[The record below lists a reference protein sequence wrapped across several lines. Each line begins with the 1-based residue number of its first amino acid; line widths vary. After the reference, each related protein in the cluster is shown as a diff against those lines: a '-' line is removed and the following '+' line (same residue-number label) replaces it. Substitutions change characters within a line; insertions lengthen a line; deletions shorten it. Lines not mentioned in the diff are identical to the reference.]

1 MPAVAAEAT
10 PPVAER
16 FNRALDGLVEQ
27 VKGDRAVLAAIL
39 CGSLS
44 HDVVWARSDI
54 DLALVTIDDS
64 KVPAGERALW
74 ADGVNVHAF
83 LIPRAQ
89 LRRMME
95 GALDSSF
102 MRSLLAKGRVLF
114 THDPTIAE
122 LCAGLSRVGERDT
135 RIQLLAAACHALPA
149 LYKAHKWLITR
160 ADLEYSAL
168 YLLGAANG
176 LAKIEVISARQLV
189 GREVLPDA
197 MKLNP
202 AFFKTVYVDL
212 LNTRKTE
219 RAVRAALAAA
229 DGYLAERAATLF
241 APVLE
246 HLQEVGEARAAT
258 EIEDHFVRNYGL
270 EGVTT
275 VCEYLADQG
284 LVGKAGIGVQLTRK
298 SNREVQELA
307 FFALPPAPLPSAPL
321 PGTPSSRAG
330 RTAAASKPRGRRGR

>member
-1 MPAVAAEAT
+1 MPPVAAEASAA
-10 PPVAER
+10 VQAR
-16 FNRALDGLVEQ
+16 FRRALDQLVEQ
-27 VKGDRAVLAAIL
+27 VKGDRSILAAIL

-54 DLALVTIDDS
+54 DLALVTIDDN
-64 KVPAGERALW
+64 KVPSGERALW
-74 ADGVNVHAF
+74 ADGINVHAF
-83 LIPRAQ
+83 LIPRAA
-89 LRRMME
+89 LRRLME

-102 MRSLLAKGRVLF
+102 MRSLLAKGKVLY

-122 LCAGLSRVGERDT
+122 LCAGLSRVGERDAS
-135 RIQLLAAACHALPA
+135 IQLLAAACGALAA

-160 ADLEYSAL
+160 GDLEYSAL
-168 YLLGAANG
+168 YLLGAATG

-197 MKLNP
+197 LQLNP

-219 RAVRAALAAA
+219 KAVRAALAAA
-229 DGYLAERAATLF
+229 DAYLAERSATLF

-246 HLQEVGEARAAT
+246 HLQDVNEARSAT
-258 EIEDHFVRNYGL
+258 EIEDHFVRNFGL

-298 SNREVQELA
+298 SNRDVQELA
-307 FFALPPAPLPSAPL
+307 FFALPPELSA
-321 PGTPSSRAG
+321 GKSKSKAPSSARG
-330 RTAAASKPRGRRGR
+330 LRGR